1 MYNFQNFNDKMCLHY
16 ILSIFNLSSFLV
28 YLQRLR
34 VTNLRATISWW
45 KTACHIY
52 KQFAS
57 DVFIPLV

>member
-1 MYNFQNFNDKMCLHY
+1 MYNFQNFNDKMCLRY
-16 ILSIFNLSSFLV
+16 ILSIFNLPSFLV

-34 VTNLRATISWW
+34 VTNISWW